1 MQLTRLRMAGCIR
14 VITSTHSQCNDWGTK
29 LENENGDDRQVMR
42 KEGTLVDMG
51 RGTQVRDHLSVSLH
65 YFLNALPHRTVHS
78 HVDAVTFSQRHVAQ
92 LRVNCDQRS
101 LECTLNISNKEGQF
115 AESQYLF
122 S

>member
-1 MQLTRLRMAGCIR
+1 MHRLKLTSGGEDD
-14 VITSTHSQCNDWGTK
+14 VILSTSSTRRKRTTE
-29 LENENGDDRQVMR
+29 LENENGDGSQVMR

-51 RGTQVRDHLSVSLH
+51 RGTQVRDHLSVSLR

-78 HVDAVTFSQRHVAQ
+78 HVNAVAFSQRHVAQ
-92 LRVNCDQRS
+92 LRVNCDRRS
-101 LECTLNISNKEGQF
+101 LECELNISNKEGQF